1 MSAVL
6 PGLSL
11 AVLAAIAVLPSGL
24 GAGAV
29 LWQPL
34 PLLAAVFFWASRDDD
49 RLGALAV
56 FMAGLTVDVLGGG
69 GLIGLWALLALL
81 TYLFALVLRPLVSHS
96 FGRQWLSFGGAMI
109 GENAA
114 HFSLATAV
122 APGYIALWDFV
133 MAALV
138 GFGIY
143 PVVSVIL
150 SGLAAIGRP
159 RTIRQVI

>member
-11 AVLAAIAVLPSGL
+11 AVLAAVAVLPSGL
-24 GAGAV
+24 GAGDV

-34 PLLAAVFFWASRDDD
+34 PLLAAVYFWASRDDD

-81 TYLFALVLRPLVSHS
+81 TYLFALVLRPLVSLS
-96 FGRQWLSFGGAMI
+96 FGRHWLSFGAAMI
-109 GENAA
+109 GV
-114 HFSLATAV
+114 HFVHFALATAV
-122 APGYIALWDFV
+122 APSYVALWDFA

-138 GFGIY
+138 GFAIY

-150 SGLAAIGRP
+150 TGLAAIGRRP
-159 RTIRQVI
+159 IIRRVI